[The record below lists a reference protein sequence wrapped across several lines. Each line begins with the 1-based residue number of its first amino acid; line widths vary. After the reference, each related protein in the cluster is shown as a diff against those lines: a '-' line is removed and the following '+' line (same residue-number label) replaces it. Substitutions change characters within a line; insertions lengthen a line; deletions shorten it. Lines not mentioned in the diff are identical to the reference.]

1 MHRDNEEIVEEA
13 KETFR
18 QSLEKAKTYDLVYP
32 PKDKISASQLTAS
45 ETKDPSCH
53 FFVQK
58 ISNEMKRE
66 LATSYMDKLFDK
78 AVARMEGVN
87 LRLLLAMFNVDIVRN
102 RAKLVNRP
110 ENKAEVRLIIGDPL
124 VRLFREFNRHFKV

>member
-1 MHRDNEEIVEEA
+1 M
-13 KETFR
+13 
-18 QSLEKAKTYDLVYP
+18 YP

-58 ISNEMKRE
+58 ISKEMKWE

-78 AVARMEGVN
+78 AVARMERVN
-87 LRLLLAMFNVDIVRN
+87 LRLLLAMFDVDIVRN
-102 RAKLVNRP
+102 CTTLVNCL
-110 ENKAEVRLIIGDPL
+110 ENEAEVRLTIGDPL
-124 VRLFREFNRHFKV
+124 VRLFREFNRHFKM